1 MTKKRRNLFL
11 VAGLVALV
19 AVGAAVAVGIA
30 LGGDEDHK
38 PRYPGRI
45 AVRDGCGLVHF
56 FQDSSDQRTLC
67 LTGIW
72 DAVSLS
78 WNGKKLAWDTGAAG
92 LRIADE
98 IGENEYTL
106 SVPQGANFG
115 PSLSPDGKRVA
126 FLHSARDDGRYDI
139 WVGDVDANNAEQIT
153 NTRNVTDVVW
163 SPKGDWLAYV
173 HDWSDET
180 LEGQI
185 SLVRPDGD
193 GDKTLVGGDTPEW
206 APDGKHLVY
215 VHNRSIWTVGSDGQD
230 AKRIIPNGHS
240 PAWSRDGD
248 QIAFMR
254 AERCAEPPCEEH
266 VFLAF
271 TDGQAVRQI
280 GPAFPEERAVLWLR
294 DPFE

>member
-1 MTKKRRNLFL
+1 MTKKRRNLIL

-19 AVGAAVAVGIA
+19 AVGAAVAGGIA
-30 LGGDEDHK
+30 LGGHEDHK

-56 FQDSSDQRTLC
+56 FQDGSDQATIC
-67 LTGIW
+67 LTDVW

-78 WNGKKLAWDTGAAG
+78 WDGKKLAWDTRATG

-98 IGENEYTL
+98 NGENEYTP
-106 SVPQGANFG
+106 SVPLGANFG
-115 PSLSPDGKRVA
+115 PSLSPDGKKMA

-139 WVGDVDANNAEQIT
+139 WVGDVDANNAEQVT
-153 NTRNVTDVVW
+153 NTRNVSDVVW

-173 HDWSDET
+173 KDWSDET

-193 GDKTLVGGDTPEW
+193 GNKPLVGGDTPEW

-215 VHNRSIWTVGSDGQD
+215 VHNRNIWTVGSDGKD
-230 AKRIIPNGHS
+230 ATRIIPNGHS
-240 PAWSRDGD
+240 PAWSRDGE

-254 AERCAEPPCEEH
+254 AERCGQPPCREH

-271 TDGQAVRQI
+271 TNGTDVRQI
-280 GPAFPEERAVLWLR
+280 GPAVPEERAVLWLR

>member
-1 MTKKRRNLFL
+1 MTKKRRNLLL

-19 AVGAAVAVGIA
+19 AVGAAAAVGMA
-30 LGGDEDHK
+30 LGRDEDGK
-38 PRYPGRI
+38 PRHPGRI
-45 AVRDGCGLVHF
+45 AVRHDCGIVHF
-56 FQDSSDQRTLC
+56 WPDGSDQRTLC
-67 LTGIW
+67 LSDAW
-72 DAVSLS
+72 DAVSQS
-78 WNGKKLAWDTGAAG
+78 WNGEKLAWDTRASG

-98 IGENEYTL
+98 DGENEYNL
-106 SVPQGANFG
+106 SLPQGANFG
-115 PSLSPDGKRVA
+115 PTLSPDGKRFA

-139 WVGDVDANNAEQIT
+139 WVGDVDANNAEQVT

-173 HDWSDET
+173 QNWSIET
-180 LEGQI
+180 FEGQI
-185 SLVRPDGD
+185 TLVRPDGD
-193 GDKTLVGGDTPEW
+193 DARTLVSGDTPEW

-215 VHNRSIWTVGSDGQD
+215 VHNQSIWTVGSDGED

-240 PAWSRDGD
+240 PAWSRDGE

-266 VFLAF
+266 VFLASTNG
-271 TDGQAVRQI
+271 TDVREI
-280 GPAFPEERAVLWLR
+280 GPAFPEERAVLWLP